1 MVVVGLIN
9 YGSGNIFSVRNAFT
23 HLGVEC
29 RLVSS
34 SSELSGISHLVL
46 PGVGAFAHC
55 FAKLVSSG
63 FVDPLNKWAIDECRP
78 FLGICVGM
86 QLLADYGVELGGSV
100 GLGFIPGV
108 VEMIPKKDGLR
119 IPHVGWNRV
128 SFIEGTKNPY
138 ECLDGEYYFDH
149 SYYFKTKNPKNILA
163 TVNHG
168 RNFVAAVS
176 HGNIVGVQ
184 FHPEKSQTK
193 GLMLLKNFL
202 GI

>member
-1 MVVVGLIN
+1 VGLIN
-9 YGSGNIFSVRNAFT
+9 YGSGNIYSVNNAFT

-34 SSELSGISHLVL
+34 PLELSGISHLVL

-86 QLLADYGVELGGSV
+86 QLLADYGEEIGGSM

-108 VEMIPKKDGLR
+108 VELIPKHEGLR
-119 IPHVGWNRV
+119 IPHVGWNGV
-128 SFIEGTKNPY
+128 SFIKGKGANYEGLN
-138 ECLDGEYYFDH
+138 GEFYFDH
-149 SYYFKTKNPKNILA
+149 SYYFKTKNPKDILA

-168 RNFVAAVS
+168 RDFVAAVK
-176 HGNIVGVQ
+176 HENIVGVQ

-193 GLMLLKNFL
+193 GLMLLKSFL